1 MTRAASGGRLCLA
14 ALTIAACA
22 FAQAAGEGNAFMPKG
37 GRSLVLDLLGPSY
50 DAAQL
55 REITQARRSEPQWR
69 EFIATRKSTLTQREQ
84 ATLAAY
90 LAVNMPI
97 AGDALKRDK
106 PALDLPQDGREL
118 AGERCESCHSLFA
131 GYLTQ
136 ERDMQGW
143 RNIFI
148 SPYHSELKMSPQ
160 ELEEFARYSV
170 LNMPMKIEDVPP
182 DMRF

>member
-14 ALTIAACA
+14 ALALAACVI
-22 FAQAAGEGNAFMPKG
+22 AQAAGEDNAFMPKG
-37 GRSLVLDLLGPSY
+37 GRSLLLGLLGSPS

-69 EFIATRKSTLTQREQ
+69 DFLAARKSALSAREQ
-84 ATLAAY
+84 ATLAAD
-90 LAVNMPI
+90 LALNMPL
-97 AGDALKRDK
+97 AGDVVQ
-106 PALDLPQDGREL
+106 PALNLPADGREL
-118 AGERCESCHSLFA
+118 AGNQCQSCHSLFA

-148 SPYHSELKMSPQ
+148 SPYHSELKISPQ